1 MTVAEKWAIRS
12 LIVFGSMVW
21 LLQLSYAWQ
30 AGTIFL
36 GLSFLHDVFAAVFA
50 FGWPVLGIMYA
61 KAIP

>member
-1 MTVAEKWAIRS
+1 
-12 LIVFGSMVW
+12 
-21 LLQLSYAWQ
+21 
-30 AGTIFL
+30 L